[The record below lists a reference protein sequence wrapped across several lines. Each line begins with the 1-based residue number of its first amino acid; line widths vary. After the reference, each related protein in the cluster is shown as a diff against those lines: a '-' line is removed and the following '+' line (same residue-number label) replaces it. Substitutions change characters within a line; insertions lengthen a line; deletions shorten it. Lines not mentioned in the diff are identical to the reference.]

1 MSIMTP
7 QILEFVDSL
16 KKILRRNIFHANK
29 ISPKRKQFLGEVTF
43 QKKRGKTLNIN
54 FDDFYY
60 FLCMIKNESSTNIF
74 FFRNDFTNNFPMA
87 IYAAAL

>member
-29 ISPKRKQFLGEVTF
+29 ISPKNKQFLGEVNF
-43 QKKRGKTLNIN
+43 QKKREKTLNIN
-54 FDDFYY
+54 CDDF
-60 FLCMIKNESSTNIF
+60 
-74 FFRNDFTNNFPMA
+74 
-87 IYAAAL
+87 